1 MLSAAALV
9 SPTPGTTRD
18 YLVNRVEIDG
28 TPIELID
35 TAGLRAAADTVRISS
50 SPSLIATAASAL
62 ARAGQTAKAR
72 QFLGDALE
80 KAKKE
85 YVCRFIVA
93 DAYADLGEKEK
104 ALESMQQAFL
114 ERST

>member
-1 MLSAAALV
+1 MGKPAEA
-9 SPTPGTTRD
+9 
-18 YLVNRVEIDG
+18 
-28 TPIELID
+28 
-35 TAGLRAAADTVRISS
+35 LRAAADTVRISS